1 MFYCFPFSCKICQ
14 HSRFKFT
21 CYLSLFQGLRS
32 EIFVLRDGVFSIRS
46 LFWLGVVSRLARGYY
61 SGCDSGWYSCWAS
74 EGTESSTYWWI
85 YVIWGCESNQ
95 RKGASSLLEK
105 RCIRHRDQ
113 GLTYLVCVSVV
124 LCHQAFAM
132 AGALAWQ
139 VTNNN
144 KKNIFFV
151 RGGFARGFARV
162 LPSGVPCPAFSL
174 SVFILLDLSY
184 TRKSE
189 QQQRQI
195 LWDLG
200 AKGTYYQAYKVEFYY
215 KLALCNPIPFLF
227 SYGMQ
232 HKRRLNSAFL
242 FKYQLTTYIS
252 CDRIIIPN
260 AFIPEIINWVKKRA
274 LILPVPAP
282 TWFSIFKNIV
292 FND

>member
-151 RGGFARGFARV
+151 RGGVRTGI
-162 LPSGVPCPAFSL
+162 CPGSPLRCAVSCFLSL
-174 SVFILLDLSY
+174 CVYSSWSLL
-184 TRKSE
+184 
-189 QQQRQI
+189 
-195 LWDLG
+195 
-200 AKGTYYQAYKVEFYY
+200 
-215 KLALCNPIPFLF
+215 
-227 SYGMQ
+227 
-232 HKRRLNSAFL
+232 HKEIWAAATADPVRSRR
-242 FKYQLTTYIS
+242 
-252 CDRIIIPN
+252 
-260 AFIPEIINWVKKRA
+260 
-274 LILPVPAP
+274 
-282 TWFSIFKNIV
+282 
-292 FND
+292 